1 MWGTSPAVMR
11 LATDRIAADVQTLC
25 LPRRAGKLLAP
36 LMREAYVLR
45 KLFFYCVTCTLVTP
59 SLLKKYRQQKKA
71 YIRITRYTLAP
82 V

>member
-45 KLFFYCVTCTLVTP
+45 KLFFYCVTCTLATP
-59 SLLKKYRQQKKA
+59 FIVKKIQTAKKE
-71 YIRITRYTLAP
+71 YIRITRYMLTP